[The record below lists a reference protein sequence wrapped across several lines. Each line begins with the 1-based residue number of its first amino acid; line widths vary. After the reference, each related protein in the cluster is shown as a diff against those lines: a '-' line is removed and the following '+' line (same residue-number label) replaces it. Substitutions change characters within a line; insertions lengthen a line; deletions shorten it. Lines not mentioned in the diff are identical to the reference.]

1 MVSLPSAARVSGN
14 EPLAESV
21 RHFWWVVLATVRT
34 YNLQFASN
42 TIQLVRGPSGA
53 VLEFIAIM
61 LVYRISGQTAVAEQ
75 DVLGFLLAGQLAV
88 YAWGATVWACGF
100 GLSMEAHTGTLG
112 PMFASP
118 ANRLAVVTGYGV
130 GNFAWSLPSILSL
143 LIVGLAFGAEF
154 HVANVALAIV
164 ALGTVY
170 LSALAIG
177 IACGGLFILSRQ
189 ANSLANFLQTP
200 IHLLAGFYFPRSVLP
215 DWLEPLG
222 AVLPI
227 AHAVDALRAA
237 VLDGA
242 GWQEVAPDLAAT
254 IGGCA
259 VFVAIGILSMRRV
272 EHAVRRSGDLNLF

>member
-1 MVSLPSAARVSGN
+1 MASLTSSAMTRD
-14 EPLAESV
+14 EPLVESL
-21 RHFWWVVLATVRT
+21 RRFWWVVLATVRT

-42 TIQLVRGPSGA
+42 TIQLVRGPTGA
-53 VLEFIAIM
+53 VLGFLAIM

-75 DVLGFLLAGQLAV
+75 DVLGFLLAGALAV

-100 GLSMEAHTGTLG
+100 GLSMEAHAGTLG
-112 PMFASP
+112 PIYASP
-118 ANRLAVVTGYGV
+118 TSRLAIVTGYGV
-130 GNFAWSLPSILSL
+130 GNFVWSLPSMASL
-143 LIVGLAFGAEF
+143 LVVGLAFGAEF
-154 HVANVALAIV
+154 QIASVVLAIV
-164 ALGTVY
+164 AIALVY
-170 LSALAIG
+170 LSALSIG

-200 IHLLAGFYFPRSVLP
+200 IYLLAGFYFPRSVLP
-215 DWLEPLG
+215 DWLEPVG

-237 VLDGA
+237 TLASA
-242 GWQEVAPDLAAT
+242 GWWEVAPDLAAT